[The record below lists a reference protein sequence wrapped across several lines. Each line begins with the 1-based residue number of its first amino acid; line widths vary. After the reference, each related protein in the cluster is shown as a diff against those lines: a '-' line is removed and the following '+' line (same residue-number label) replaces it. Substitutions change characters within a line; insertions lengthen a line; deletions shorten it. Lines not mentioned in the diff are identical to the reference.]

1 MLPPG
6 ASHPGASAR
15 NDNGVAFA
23 AFREHR
29 FLWRRVEKRRPP
41 PFGAQDK
48 RSAAATPRQT
58 ADRQALSRVYRARRP
73 LEANGKPFAPQ
84 GRQECLCYLEEFAA
98 LDRCLPA
105 GTGSSTAACA
115 IFRVRFEAAT
125 DDRETNSP
133 SKTHFVPVIRGSRE
147 TRTR

>member
-23 AFREHR
+23 AFRKHR
-29 FLWRRVEKRRPP
+29 FLWWRIEKRRPP
-41 PFGAQDK
+41 

-58 ADRQALSRVYRARRP
+58 ADRQTLSRVYRARRP
-73 LEANGKPFAPQ
+73 LEANGK
-84 GRQECLCYLEEFAA
+84 QECLCYLEEFAA
-98 LDRCLPA
+98 LNRCLPA
-105 GTGSSTAACA
+105 GTGSSSAACA

>member
-6 ASHPGASAR
+6 GRAIREPLPETIMVWRSRPFANIASCGGGSKKGAR
-15 NDNGVAFA
+15 HG
-23 AFREHR
+23 
-29 FLWRRVEKRRPP
+29 
-41 PFGAQDK
+41 
-48 RSAAATPRQT
+48 
-58 ADRQALSRVYRARRP
+58 RRP
-73 LEANGKPFAPQ
+73 LHQDKPPIDKLSRAFTARAGPEANGK
-84 GRQECLCYLEEFAA
+84 QECLCYLEEFAA
-98 LDRCLPA
+98 LNRCLPA
-105 GTGSSTAACA
+105 GTGSSSAACA